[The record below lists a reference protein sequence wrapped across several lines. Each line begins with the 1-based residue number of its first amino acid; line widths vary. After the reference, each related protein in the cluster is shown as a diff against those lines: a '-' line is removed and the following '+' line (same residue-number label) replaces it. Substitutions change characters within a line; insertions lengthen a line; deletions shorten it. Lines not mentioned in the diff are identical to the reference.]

1 MTWDTSLTLPTGHFN
16 LKLWRTFLRE
26 VAEGIGPHMEV
37 ICPFGFEVSE
47 NRAFLKEKIRN
58 FFLYFGI
65 PADSSVPSRVWFSEF
80 VEVFLCVANRTFPN
94 LSASINTI
102 NGMGESRQNMSNG
115 DVFIYAK
122 FRSPN
127 TPLLDEYSEFLL
139 ASIGG
144 ISNGQIKAIRKFPVD
159 PMSRRYLF
167 QLTMIHEFL
176 FHTGKL
182 GPDENERLKNAI
194 RALHGSEA
202 MKLSRNGSFPNIEE
216 ERLKEEVVLPYF
228 AYLTRL
234 VGTLQN
240 NRDEVVSLVVKDFH
254 GHEDLTVNISRA
266 VLSAKKSEIIRSY
279 REFEII

>member
-26 VAEGIGPHMEV
+26 VAEGIGPHTEV

-47 NRAFLKEKIRN
+47 NRAFLKERIRN

-65 PADSSVPSRVWFSEF
+65 PADSTVPSQGWFSEF
-80 VEVFLCVANRTFPN
+80 TEVFLYVLNRTFPI

-102 NGMGESRQNMSNG
+102 NGMGVSRQNASGG
-115 DVFIYAK
+115 DVFIYTK
-122 FRSPN
+122 FRTRN
-127 TPLLDEYSEFLL
+127 IPLLDEYSEFLL

-144 ISNGQIKAIRKFPVD
+144 ISNRQIKAIRKFPVD

-167 QLTMIHEFL
+167 QLTMIHEFI
-176 FHTGKL
+176 FHTGRL

-240 NRDEVVSLVVKDFH
+240 NEDEVVSLVVKDFH
-254 GHEDLTVNISRA
+254 GDKDLTVNMSRA
-266 VLSAKKSEIIRSY
+266 ALSAKKSEIIRSY